1 MPEENIES
9 LNAIEDLEI
18 SSKRKNSEK
27 VASKHKKIVKLND
40 GSSSAQI
47 FFEDACSNDTVDN
60 VMEDMEEEI
69 DNALEQTHYKN
80 KLTPAKVKNIL
91 RHIIANEYVLAMVRN
106 TMKPENSDDEE
117 QGDSAYEPKL
127 TRSKAKEMRKKQ
139 YTLPWP
145 VSSPVKKAEK
155 VSQKLL
161 EEEFPDESSS
171 DEDYKPNEEESHSD
185 DDDVA
190 ATSPKASDS
199 IQLLE
204 TIPSSSPVQMTAESL
219 SDEENIPARE
229 SVLIDIPPDASEADK
244 IALRTRSKL
253 CLNDTPLEDIE
264 ASFIAP
270 DITIDMYDTKC
281 DDEEWQ
287 EFLRELCKPIDPQ
300 LVLEHPEVDDTED
313 DPEYKVIDEDV
324 PDYNDLRYDSSV
336 KITRDEL
343 NALMA
348 EILDFAQQDLGDLDD
363 EEEEENRTQVGNDAP
378 PVVNV
383 GPASIEN
390 VQSQWMSSD
399 ERLQLDEQ
407 MRMYVQI
414 LTQSYLLSH
423 GNPQLNFLNVSSKL
437 FLDEIKMFAS
447 REMASNKRSAF
458 YAQNLNGALEIV
470 NEYEN
475 RKLPLRPRSLPQ
487 MKKSVLP
494 TVSQHV
500 KKTLATSK
508 VFIYPELLPVCG
520 FRDIFEKQKT
530 KFSAPE
536 DNLIALGMEQFADV
550 KNPVEYIHALLVPT
564 KTVEQIKIRIK
575 NSKVKKNPLDN
586 PIKFYHVYKQ
596 APQFQRVIR
605 VFDPLNV
612 KAPEDYSPDVLPKW
626 MESYSKVGIHTHVN
640 PAIAPSMPKENIKTP
655 VAIVRPMFRKPLESR
670 KLTPIL
676 PRGFSPLK
684 QISPI
689 LKKYSQQRRIVPI
702 LPFNI
707 SSPHKRRYPPKQF
720 AKPFIKPAA
729 LNINISL
736 KPENSSEPVCVEMP
750 SARNKIGNENLSPV
764 KEEKEDSSLT
774 LQTSAQTAPVAVET
788 EQISSDPLCAS
799 ESQVET
805 EILDEVDE
813 EIAEE
818 EQDLVSSMA
827 VTNNVNGKKQ
837 VVSKK
842 RNRLQRDLEASLA
855 LLRPTL
861 LREDPKKE
869 EREILFANSYL
880 LRASEILKTNPEVY
894 ENFLSILCKYH
905 QSTKSPVELYVE
917 LKEVLKDYP
926 TLVRDF
932 IIFLK
937 PEQAK
942 ECGKYK
948 EHIALSRIREFF
960 WKIEMH
966 FKHQPQYITRILRT
980 FAQLQ
985 QQVDITSSEVITA
998 LQPLLRNQSH
1008 LMEELYNLLPD
1019 VAPPEYL
1026 MTDFENV
1033 TVPNSDDDNSSIDS
1047 CEDIMIP
1054 DTPDP
1059 YGGKDCPCDCHNS
1072 STDNRMLNKS
1082 RHCVK
1087 CGVKINASLS
1097 FKVVPA
1103 VYNTLLTMSY
1113 KFLKLLKKSSFETV
1127 LSSLVTAA

>member
-287 EFLRELCKPIDPQ
+287 EFLRELCKPIG
-300 LVLEHPEVDDTED
+300 
-313 DPEYKVIDEDV
+313 
-324 PDYNDLRYDSSV
+324 
-336 KITRDEL
+336 DEL

-494 TVSQHV
+494 
-500 KKTLATSK
+500 K
-508 VFIYPELLPVCG
+508 ILPVWYNICM
-520 FRDIFEKQKT
+520 
-530 KFSAPE
+530 
-536 DNLIALGMEQFADV
+536 L
-550 KNPVEYIHALLVPT
+550 YILV
-564 KTVEQIKIRIK
+564 
-575 NSKVKKNPLDN
+575 
-586 PIKFYHVYKQ
+586 Y
-596 APQFQRVIR
+596 
-605 VFDPLNV
+605 
-612 KAPEDYSPDVLPKW
+612 YS
-626 MESYSKVGIHTHVN
+626 
-640 PAIAPSMPKENIKTP
+640 
-655 VAIVRPMFRKPLESR
+655 F
-670 KLTPIL
+670 
-676 PRGFSPLK
+676 
-684 QISPI
+684 
-689 LKKYSQQRRIVPI
+689 
-702 LPFNI
+702 
-707 SSPHKRRYPPKQF
+707 
-720 AKPFIKPAA
+720 
-729 LNINISL
+729 
-736 KPENSSEPVCVEMP
+736 
-750 SARNKIGNENLSPV
+750 
-764 KEEKEDSSLT
+764 
-774 LQTSAQTAPVAVET
+774 
-788 EQISSDPLCAS
+788 
-799 ESQVET
+799 
-805 EILDEVDE
+805 
-813 EIAEE
+813 
-818 EQDLVSSMA
+818 
-827 VTNNVNGKKQ
+827 
-837 VVSKK
+837 
-842 RNRLQRDLEASLA
+842 
-855 LLRPTL
+855 
-861 LREDPKKE
+861 
-869 EREILFANSYL
+869 
-880 LRASEILKTNPEVY
+880 
-894 ENFLSILCKYH
+894 
-905 QSTKSPVELYVE
+905 
-917 LKEVLKDYP
+917 
-926 TLVRDF
+926 
-932 IIFLK
+932 
-937 PEQAK
+937 
-942 ECGKYK
+942 
-948 EHIALSRIREFF
+948 
-960 WKIEMH
+960 
-966 FKHQPQYITRILRT
+966 
-980 FAQLQ
+980 
-985 QQVDITSSEVITA
+985 
-998 LQPLLRNQSH
+998 
-1008 LMEELYNLLPD
+1008 
-1019 VAPPEYL
+1019 
-1026 MTDFENV
+1026 
-1033 TVPNSDDDNSSIDS
+1033 
-1047 CEDIMIP
+1047 
-1054 DTPDP
+1054 
-1059 YGGKDCPCDCHNS
+1059 
-1072 STDNRMLNKS
+1072 
-1082 RHCVK
+1082 
-1087 CGVKINASLS
+1087 
-1097 FKVVPA
+1097 
-1103 VYNTLLTMSY
+1103 
-1113 KFLKLLKKSSFETV
+1113 
-1127 LSSLVTAA
+1127 